1 MEMKDFTFKLEE
13 LQIKAEKVRAIEEA
27 IYHAIYSRNDRTE
40 AYEWA
45 FVALDE
51 MAFDLKEEL
60 QELINELFEY
70 TKGEHHGKTSNL

>member
-1 MEMKDFTFKLEE
+1 MDMRNFAFRLEE
-13 LQIKAEKVRAIEEA
+13 LQTKAEKVRAIEKA
-27 IYHAIYSRNDRTE
+27 IYQAIYSKNDEAE

-60 QELINELFEY
+60 QELVNDFF
-70 TKGEHHGKTSNL
+70 